1 MQETL
6 RRIQARRAAGD
17 QGFTLIELLV
27 VVVIIGVLVGISI
40 PLYMNYSNGAKNKS
54 AQSDVRGAITGVEQY
69 YSDKN
74 TYPASKTSTEGVALD
89 LGGQKMSVSSG
100 NTLGYQNNGA
110 SYTLC
115 AFNKDTNEY
124 YRYDSAAGGSVAKSS
139 ASGMTGCL
147 APSAGGGAT
156 PTPTASAGA

>member
-40 PLYMNYSNGAKNKS
+40 PLYMNYSNGAKNKT
-54 AQSDVRGAITGVEQY
+54 AQSDVRGAITTVEQY
-69 YSDKN
+69 YSEKN
-74 TYPASKTSTEGVALD
+74 TYPVSKTGAESAALD
-89 LGGQKMSVSSG
+89 LDGQKASVSSG
-100 NTLGYQNNGA
+100 NTLGYQNNVT

-115 AFNKDTNEY
+115 AFNKDTKEY
-124 YRYDSAAGGSVAKSS
+124 YRYDSAAGGSVAKANAADMS
-139 ASGMTGCL
+139 ACL
-147 APSAGGGAT
+147 ASTAGGGA
-156 PTPTASAGA
+156 PGPSASAGA